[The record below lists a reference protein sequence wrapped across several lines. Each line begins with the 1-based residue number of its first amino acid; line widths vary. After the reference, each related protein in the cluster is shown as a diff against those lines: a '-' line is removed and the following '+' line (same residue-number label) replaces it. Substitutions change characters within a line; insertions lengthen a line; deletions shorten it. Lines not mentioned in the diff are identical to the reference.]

1 MPPESIGSVDGALT
15 PSTPWS
21 TNRPVTNIAS
31 LSELEQSIRNVPDF
45 PKPGIQFK
53 DITPVLADG
62 RLFDS
67 TIRHLLEGIPAG
79 SVDKIVGIDARGFIF
94 GAAVA
99 HRLGAG
105 FVPVR
110 KKGKL
115 PWQTHEQSYEL
126 EYGSSTVAVHT
137 DAVASG
143 ERILLVD
150 DLLATGGTAA
160 AALQLLSR
168 LGARVVGVRF
178 VIELAFLDGRRRL
191 GDYKVKSLITY

>member
-1 MPPESIGSVDGALT
+1 MT
-15 PSTPWS
+15 
-21 TNRPVTNIAS
+21 IAS
-31 LSELEQSIRNVPDF
+31 ISELEQSIRNVPDF
-45 PKPGIQFK
+45 PQPGIQFK

-67 TIRHLLEGIPAG
+67 TIQHLLADIPQG

-94 GAAVA
+94 GAAAA

-115 PWQTHEQSYEL
+115 PWETHEQSYDL

-137 DAVASG
+137 DAVAPG

-150 DLLATGGTAA
+150 DLLATGGTAHA
-160 AALQLLSR
+160 AVTLVEKM
-168 LGARVVGVRF
+168 GGEIV
-178 VIELAFLDGRRRL
+178 ECAFLVDLPDIGGRQRLENAGLSVFALCEFDG
-191 GDYKVKSLITY
+191 D

>member
-1 MPPESIGSVDGALT
+1 MT
-15 PSTPWS
+15 
-21 TNRPVTNIAS
+21 IAS
-31 LSELEQSIRNVPDF
+31 LEELAHSIRNVPDF

-53 DITPVLADG
+53 DITPVLANG
-62 RLFDS
+62 RLFDA
-67 TIRHLLEGIPAG
+67 TIHHLLDGFPAG

-115 PWQTHEQSYEL
+115 PWETHEQSYDL

-137 DAVASG
+137 DAVAPG

-150 DLLATGGTAA
+150 DLLATGGTAG

-168 LGARVVGVRF
+168 LGAGIVGVRF
-178 VIELAFLDGRRRL
+178 VIELGFLQGRQRL
-191 GDYKVKSLITY
+191 GGFDVRSLITY

>member
-1 MPPESIGSVDGALT
+1 MT
-15 PSTPWS
+15 
-21 TNRPVTNIAS
+21 IAP
-31 LSELEQSIRNVPDF
+31 LSELEQSIRNVSDF

-67 TIRHLLEGIPAG
+67 TIHHLLSDIPAG

-115 PWQTHEQSYEL
+115 PWKTHEQSYDL
-126 EYGSSTVAVHT
+126 EYGSSTVAVHI
-137 DAVASG
+137 DAVAPG

-150 DLLATGGTAA
+150 DLLATGGTAG

-168 LGARVVGVRF
+168 LGAKIVGVRF
-178 VIELAFLDGRRRL
+178 VIELGFLGGRGRL
-191 GDYKVKSLITY
+191 GDFDVRSLITY

>member
-1 MPPESIGSVDGALT
+1 MT
-15 PSTPWS
+15 
-21 TNRPVTNIAS
+21 IAS
-31 LSELEQSIRNVPDF
+31 LNELEQSIRNVPDF

-62 RLFDS
+62 RLFDA
-67 TIRHLLEGIPAG
+67 TVQHLLVDVPQG

-94 GAAVA
+94 GAAA
-99 HRLGAG
+99 AQRLGVG

-115 PWQTHEQSYEL
+115 PWETHEQSYDL
-126 EYGSSTVAVHT
+126 EYGSNTVAVHT
-137 DAVASG
+137 DAVTPG

-160 AALQLLSR
+160 ASLQLLSR
-168 LGARVVGVRF
+168 LGAKIVGVRF
-178 VIELAFLDGRRRL
+178 VIELAFLGGRERL
-191 GDYKVKSLITY
+191 GPFDVRSLITY